1 LRYINFEREDYLHI
15 CDLSL
20 KIKKMKL
27 LSTRKFWSLIAG
39 AIMSISTS
47 TVSAQSTSKFN
58 GLGTLLTPDNC
69 ALLLID
75 HQPFQFG
82 TLGSVNSQTVLNN
95 VIGLAKTAKV
105 FKVPTLL
112 TSVIEDRGG
121 NIVKGLTDLWPEQTP
136 INRTFINAWEDKRV
150 VDWVKKTGKKKI
162 VIAGLWT
169 EVCVAMPALQAAGE
183 GYEVY
188 VVTDA
193 SAGVSVE
200 AHEMAIQRMIMG
212 GVVPITF
219 NVFQAELQRD
229 WARTET
235 VGQLIPILSEHM
247 GSIGTNVAWELQL
260 LNAAPKNK

>member
-1 LRYINFEREDYLHI
+1 MKTSLTRRFWYL
-15 CDLSL
+15 L
-20 KIKKMKL
+20 
-27 LSTRKFWSLIAG
+27 AG
-39 AIMSISTS
+39 AAMSISFS
-47 TVSAQSTSKFN
+47 SVSAQGSSKFN
-58 GLGTLLTPDNC
+58 SLGTLLTPDNC

-82 TLGSVNSQTVLNN
+82 TLGSANSQTVLNN

-112 TSVIEDRGG
+112 TSVVEDKGG
-121 NIVKGLTDLWPEQTP
+121 YIVKGLTDLFPEQTP
-136 INRTFINAWEDKRV
+136 IPRTAINAWEDKRV
-150 VDWVKKTGKKKI
+150 VDWVKKTNRKKI

-212 GVVPITF
+212 GVVPLSF
-219 NVFQAELQRD
+219 NAFQAELQRD

-235 VGQLIPILSEHM
+235 VAQLVPILIEHM
-247 GSIGTNVAWELQL
+247 GNIGTNVSWEFQL
-260 LNAAPKNK
+260 MNEAQKKK

>member
-1 LRYINFEREDYLHI
+1 MKA
-15 CDLSL
+15 SL
-20 KIKKMKL
+20 THRTWCL
-27 LSTRKFWSLIAG
+27 LAG
-39 AIMSISTS
+39 FIMTIGFSS
-47 TVSAQSTSKFN
+47 VSAQQSTKFN
-58 GLGTLLTPDNC
+58 GLGALLTPDNC

-82 TLGSVNSQTVLNN
+82 TLGSASSQMVLNN

-112 TSVIEDRGG
+112 TSVVEDRGG
-121 NIVKGLTDLWPEQTP
+121 YIVKGLTDVFPEQTP
-136 INRTFINAWEDKRV
+136 INRTFINAWEDTRV
-150 VDWVKKTGKKKI
+150 VDWVKKTGRKKI

-212 GVVPITF
+212 GVVPISF
-219 NVFQAELQRD
+219 NAFQAELQRD
-229 WARTET
+229 WARTAT
-235 VGQLIPILSEHM
+235 VAQLVPILVEHM
-247 GSIGTNVAWELQL
+247 GNIGTSISWEYQL
-260 LNAAPKNK
+260 MNQAKK

>member
-1 LRYINFEREDYLHI
+1 MSPVN
-15 CDLSL
+15 L
-20 KIKKMKL
+20 KNIQKFVFHHQKKIIMKL
-27 LSTRKFWSLIAG
+27 TVTRRFWHLVIGVALV
-39 AIMSISTS
+39 ITTS
-47 TVSAQSTSKFN
+47 SASAQNTKFN

-69 ALLLID
+69 ALILID

-82 TLGSVNSQTVLNN
+82 TLGSTLSQNVLNN

-112 TSVIEDRGG
+112 TSVIADRGG
-121 NIVKGLTDLWPEQTP
+121 YIVKGLTDVFPDQKV
-136 INRTFINAWEDKRV
+136 IDRTWINAWEDKNV

-162 VIAGLWT
+162 IIAGLWT

-212 GVVPITF
+212 GVIPITF

-229 WARTET
+229 WARTAT
-235 VGQLIPILSEHM
+235 IGPLVPILTEHM
-247 GSIGTNVAWELQL
+247 GSIGTNISWEFQL
-260 LNAAPKNK
+260 LNSAQQKK

>member
-1 LRYINFEREDYLHI
+1 MTIGF
-15 CDLSL
+15 S
-20 KIKKMKL
+20 
-27 LSTRKFWSLIAG
+27 S
-39 AIMSISTS
+39 
-47 TVSAQSTSKFN
+47 VSAQQSTKFN
-58 GLGTLLTPDNC
+58 GLGALLTPDNC

-82 TLGSVNSQTVLNN
+82 TLGSASSQMVLNN

-112 TSVIEDRGG
+112 TSVVEDRGG
-121 NIVKGLTDLWPEQTP
+121 YIVKGLTDVFPEQTP
-136 INRTFINAWEDKRV
+136 LNRTFINAWEDTRV
-150 VDWVKKTGKKKI
+150 VDWVKKTGRKKI

-212 GVVPITF
+212 GVVPMTF
-219 NVFQAELQRD
+219 NAFQAELQRD
-229 WARTET
+229 WARTAT
-235 VGQLIPILSEHM
+235 VAQLVPILVEHM
-247 GSIGTNVAWELQL
+247 GNIGTGISWEYQL
-260 LNAAPKNK
+260 MNQAKK

>member
-1 LRYINFEREDYLHI
+1 MR
-15 CDLSL
+15 
-20 KIKKMKL
+20 KKLTRRFWHL
-27 LSTRKFWSLIAG
+27 LAV
-39 AIMSISTS
+39 AVMSISAS
-47 TVSAQSTSKFN
+47 TVTAQSTIKFN
-58 GLGTLLTPDNC
+58 GLGALLTPDNC

-82 TLGSVNSQTVLNN
+82 TLGSINSQTVLNN

-112 TSVIEDRGG
+112 TSVTEDRGG
-121 NIVKGLTDLWPEQTP
+121 FIVKGLTDLWPEQTP
-136 INRTFINAWEDKRV
+136 INRTLINAWEDKRV
-150 VDWVKKTGKKKI
+150 VDWVKKTGRKKI
-162 VIAGLWT
+162 IIAGLWT

-193 SAGVSVE
+193 SAGVSVD
-200 AHEMAIQRMIMG
+200 AHEMAVQRMIMG

-235 VGQLIPILSEHM
+235 VGALIPILSEHM
-247 GSIGTNVAWELQL
+247 GNIGTNVAWEFQL
-260 LNAAPKNK
+260 LNAAPKKK

>member
-1 LRYINFEREDYLHI
+1 MKNFPTRRGW
-15 CDLSL
+15 C
-20 KIKKMKL
+20 L
-27 LSTRKFWSLIAG
+27 LAG
-39 AIMSISTS
+39 FVMTIGFSS
-47 TVSAQSTSKFN
+47 VSAQQSTKLN

-82 TLGSVNSQTVLNN
+82 TLGSANSQLVLNN

-112 TSVIEDRGG
+112 TSVVEERGG
-121 NIVKGLTDLWPEQTP
+121 YIVKGLTDVFPEQTP
-136 INRTFINAWEDKRV
+136 INRTYINAWEDTRV
-150 VDWVKKTGKKKI
+150 VDWVKKTGRKKI

-219 NVFQAELQRD
+219 NAFQAELQRD
-229 WARTET
+229 WARTAT
-235 VGQLIPILSEHM
+235 VSQLVPILVEHM
-247 GSIGTNVAWELQL
+247 GNIGTNVSWEFQL
-260 LNAAPKNK
+260 MNQAQKQK